1 MNIFINDNEQRLKA
15 GWRLLI
21 QFIFM
26 FLLVGFGIMGV
37 QQLLADPLMVYTTIP
52 QFLGIILSVWLA
64 AKLLDK
70 RSFFD
75 YGIHF
80 NKQWVR
86 DFFTGCLI
94 AALSISTIFLIQW
107 TLGWITI
114 VQYGWEADLKTPFF
128 KGIISFFIAMLM
140 VGFHEELFSRGY
152 QLLNITEGL
161 KYPAIGLN
169 SVLIMAI
176 LFTSSL
182 FGFMH
187 FFNPN
192 ASFISTFNIILAGII
207 LAIPYVMTGSLGLS
221 VGLHF
226 SWNFVMAGILG
237 FPVSGKNIEFSILQI
252 EQSGA
257 DFFTGG
263 AFGPEAGILGLLG
276 MAIMLGGSLVYIK
289 QSRREL
295 HIDPLFIKDYQQNTK
310 SDEQTA

>member
-1 MNIFINDNEQRLKA
+1 MNIFINNNEQRPRA

-26 FLLVGFGIMGV
+26 FLFVGFGIMGV
-37 QQLLADPLMVYTTIP
+37 QQLLADPLIIYTTIP

-70 RSFFD
+70 RSFFE
-75 YGIHF
+75 YGINF
-80 NKQWVR
+80 NKQWSK

-94 AALSISTIFLIQW
+94 AAISISTIFLIQW
-107 TLGWITI
+107 SLGWITI
-114 VQYGWEADLKTPFF
+114 IEYGWEADLETPFLT
-128 KGIISFFIAMLM
+128 GIISFFVAMLM
-140 VGFHEELFSRGY
+140 VGFHEELLSRGY

-161 KYPAIGLN
+161 KYPAVGLN
-169 SVLIMAI
+169 GALVMAI
-176 LFTSSL
+176 LLTSSL

-192 ASFISTFNIILAGII
+192 ASFISTFNIILAGIV
-207 LAIPYVMTGSLGLS
+207 LAIPYVLTGSLGLS

-252 EQSGA
+252 QQSGA

-276 MAIMLGGSLVYIK
+276 MTIMLGGSLVYIR

-295 HIDPLFIKDYQQNTK
+295 NIDQLFKKDYQQTTK

>member
-1 MNIFINDNEQRLKA
+1 MNIFINDKEQRLRA

-21 QFIFM
+21 QFILM
-26 FLLVGFGIMGV
+26 FLFVGFGIMGV
-37 QQLLADPLMVYTTIP
+37 QQILADPLMVYTTIP
-52 QFLGIILSVWLA
+52 QFLGIILSVWFA

-75 YGIHF
+75 YGINF
-80 NKQWVR
+80 NKEWLK

-94 AALSISTIFLIQW
+94 AAISISTIFIIQW
-107 TLGWITI
+107 SLGWITI
-114 VQYGWEADLKTPFF
+114 VEYGWETELETPFF
-128 KGIISFFIAMLM
+128 TGIISFFIAMLM
-140 VGFHEELFSRGY
+140 VGFHEELLSRGY

-161 KYPAIGLN
+161 TYPAFGLN
-169 SVLIMAI
+169 GALIIAI
-176 LFTSSL
+176 LLTSSL

-192 ASFISTFNIILAGII
+192 ASFISTFNIILAGIV
-207 LAIPYVMTGSLGLS
+207 LAVPYVLTGSLGLS

-252 EQSGA
+252 QQSGA

-276 MAIMLGGSLVYIK
+276 MTIMLGGSLVYIK

-295 HIDPLFIKDYQQNTK
+295 HIDQLFIKDYQQTTK

>member
-1 MNIFINDNEQRLKA
+1 MNIFINDDEQRLKA

-21 QFIFM
+21 QFILM
-26 FLLVGFGIMGV
+26 FLFVGFGIMAV
-37 QQLLADPLMVYTTIP
+37 QQVLDDPLMVYTTIP
-52 QFLGIILSVWLA
+52 QFVGIILSVWMA
-64 AKLLDK
+64 SKLLDK

-75 YGIHF
+75 YGINF
-80 NKQWVR
+80 NKLWAK

-94 AALSISTIFLIQW
+94 AAISISSIFLIQW
-107 TLGWITI
+107 SLGWITI
-114 VQYGWEADLKTPFF
+114 TAYGWNAEMETPFVS
-128 KGIISFFIAMLM
+128 GIISFFTAMLM

-152 QLLNITEGL
+152 QLLNTTEGL
-161 KYPAIGLN
+161 KYPAAGLN
-169 SVLIMAI
+169 SALITAI
-176 LFTSSL
+176 LLTSSL

-192 ASFISTFNIILAGII
+192 ASFISTFNIILAGVVLAVPYII
-207 LAIPYVMTGSLGLS
+207 TGSLGLS

-237 FPVSGKNIEFSILQI
+237 FPVSGMNIDFSVLQI
-252 EQSGA
+252 RQSGS

-276 MAIMLGGSLVYIK
+276 ITIMLGGSLVYIK

-295 HIDPLFIKDYQQNTK
+295 YIDELFRKDYQENAK

>member
-1 MNIFINDNEQRLKA
+1 MNIFINGSEQRLRA

-21 QFIFM
+21 QFILM
-26 FLLVGFGIMGV
+26 FLFVGFGILGV
-37 QQLLADPLMVYTTIP
+37 QQILADPLTVYTTIP

-75 YGIHF
+75 YGIKVT
-80 NKQWVR
+80 NQWTK
-86 DFFTGCLI
+86 DFFMGCLI
-94 AALSISTIFLIQW
+94 AALSIGTIFLIQW
-107 TLGWITI
+107 SLGWITI
-114 VQYGWEADLKTPFF
+114 IEYGWESELETPFTAGF
-128 KGIISFFIAMLM
+128 ISFFAAMLM
-140 VGFHEELFSRGY
+140 VGFHEELLSRGY

-161 KYPAIGLN
+161 NHPAVGLHGAL
-169 SVLIMAI
+169 VTAI
-176 LFTSSL
+176 LLTSSL

-207 LAIPYVMTGSLGLS
+207 LAIPYILTGSLGIS

-226 SWNFVMAGILG
+226 SWNFVMGGILG
-237 FPVSGKNIEFSILQI
+237 FPVSGMNIEYSILRIQ
-252 EQSGA
+252 QTGA

-295 HIDPLFIKDYQQNTK
+295 YIDTLFTKGYQRTAK

>member
-1 MNIFINDNEQRLKA
+1 MNIFINEDEKRLRA

-26 FLLVGFGIMGV
+26 FLFVGFGILGV
-37 QQLLADPLMVYTTIP
+37 QQMLDDPLMIYTTIP
-52 QFLGIILSVWLA
+52 QFVGIILSVWLA

-75 YGIHF
+75 YGINF
-80 NKQWVR
+80 NKEWMK

-94 AALSISTIFLIQW
+94 ATVSITSIFLIQW
-107 TLGWITI
+107 SLGWITI
-114 VQYGWEADLKTPFF
+114 IKYGWQAELETPFLA
-128 KGIISFFIAMLM
+128 GIISFFGAMLM
-140 VGFHEELFSRGY
+140 VGFHEELLSRGY
-152 QLLNITEGL
+152 QLLNLTEGL
-161 KYPAIGLN
+161 KYPGVGLN
-169 SVLIMAI
+169 GGLVTAI
-176 LFTSSL
+176 LLTSSL

-207 LAIPYVMTGSLGLS
+207 LAIPYVLTGSLGLS

-237 FPVSGKNIEFSILQI
+237 FPVSGKNIEFSMLQI
-252 EQSGA
+252 QQSGA

-263 AFGPEAGILGLLG
+263 AFGPEAGILGLMG

-289 QSRREL
+289 KSRHEL
-295 HIDPLFIKDYQQNTK
+295 YIDPLFKKGYQETTK

>member
-1 MNIFINDNEQRLKA
+1 MNIFINDKEQRLRA

-21 QFIFM
+21 QFILM
-26 FLLVGFGIMGV
+26 FLFVGFGIMGV
-37 QQLLADPLMVYTTIP
+37 QQVLADPLMVYTTIP
-52 QFLGIILSVWLA
+52 QFLGIILSVWFA

-75 YGIHF
+75 YGINF
-80 NKQWVR
+80 DKEWLK

-94 AALSISTIFLIQW
+94 AAISISTIFIIQW
-107 TLGWITI
+107 SLGWITI
-114 VQYGWEADLKTPFF
+114 VEYGWETELETPFF
-128 KGIISFFIAMLM
+128 TGIISFFIAMLM
-140 VGFHEELFSRGY
+140 VGFHEELLSRGY

-161 KYPAIGLN
+161 KYPAFGLN
-169 SVLIMAI
+169 GALIIAI
-176 LFTSSL
+176 LLTSSL

-187 FFNPN
+187 FFNSN
-192 ASFISTFNIILAGII
+192 ASLISTFNIFLAGII
-207 LAIPYVMTGSLGLS
+207 LAVPYVLTGSLALS

-252 EQSGA
+252 QQSGA

-276 MAIMLGGSLVYIK
+276 MTIMLGGSLVYIK

-295 HIDPLFIKDYQQNTK
+295 HIDQLFMKDYQQTTK

>member
-1 MNIFINDNEQRLKA
+1 MNIFINDDEQRLRA

-21 QFIFM
+21 QFILM
-26 FLLVGFGIMGV
+26 FLFVGFGIMAV
-37 QQLLADPLMVYTTIP
+37 QQVLDDPLMAYTTIP
-52 QFLGIILSVWLA
+52 QFAGIILSVWIA
-64 AKLLDK
+64 SKLLDK
-70 RSFFD
+70 RPFFD
-75 YGIHF
+75 YGINF
-80 NKQWVR
+80 NKQWAK

-94 AALSISTIFLIQW
+94 AAISISSIFLIQW
-107 TLGWITI
+107 SLGWIT
-114 VQYGWEADLKTPFF
+114 VTAYGWNAEMETPFVS
-128 KGIISFFIAMLM
+128 GIISFFAAMLM

-161 KYPAIGLN
+161 KHSATGLN
-169 SVLIMAI
+169 SALITAT
-176 LFTSSL
+176 LLTSSL

-192 ASFISTFNIILAGII
+192 ASFISTFNIILAGVVLAVPYI
-207 LAIPYVMTGSLGLS
+207 LTGSLGLS

-237 FPVSGKNIEFSILQI
+237 FPVSGMNIKFSILQI
-252 EQSGA
+252 RQSGS

-276 MAIMLGGSLVYIK
+276 ITIMLGGSLVYIK

-295 HIDPLFIKDYQQNTK
+295 YIDELFRKDYQQTTK

>member
-1 MNIFINDNEQRLKA
+1 MNIFINDKEQRLRA

-21 QFIFM
+21 QFILM
-26 FLLVGFGIMGV
+26 FLFVGFGIMGV
-37 QQLLADPLMVYTTIP
+37 QQILADPLMVYTTIP
-52 QFLGIILSVWLA
+52 QFLGIILSVWFA

-75 YGIHF
+75 YGINF
-80 NKQWVR
+80 DKEWLK

-94 AALSISTIFLIQW
+94 AAISISTIFIIQW
-107 TLGWITI
+107 SLGWITI
-114 VQYGWEADLKTPFF
+114 VEYGWETELETPFF
-128 KGIISFFIAMLM
+128 TGIISFFIAMLM
-140 VGFHEELFSRGY
+140 VGFHEELLSRGY

-161 KYPAIGLN
+161 TYPAFGLN
-169 SVLIMAI
+169 GALIIAI
-176 LFTSSL
+176 LLTSSL

-207 LAIPYVMTGSLGLS
+207 LAVPYVLTGSLALS

-252 EQSGA
+252 QQSGA

-263 AFGPEAGILGLLG
+263 AFGPESGILGLLG
-276 MAIMLGGSLVYIK
+276 MTIMLGGSLVYIK

-295 HIDPLFIKDYQQNTK
+295 HIDQLFMKDYQQTTK